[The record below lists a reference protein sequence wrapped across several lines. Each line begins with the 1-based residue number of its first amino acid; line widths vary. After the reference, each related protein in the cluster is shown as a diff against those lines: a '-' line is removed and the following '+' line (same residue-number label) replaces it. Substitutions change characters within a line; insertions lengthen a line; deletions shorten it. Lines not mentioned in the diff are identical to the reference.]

1 MENIQK
7 LINEMTLEE
16 KASLCSGLNFW
27 YLKGIERLGIPSIMM
42 TDGPHGLRKQ
52 AGAADHVGL
61 NESVPAT
68 CFPTASALAATW
80 NRDLVYQVGAALGE
94 ACRQE
99 KVSVILG
106 PGANIKRS
114 PLCGRNFEYFSED
127 PYLTGEMARSH
138 INGVQSQGV
147 GASLK
152 HFAVNN
158 QETRRMTTDS
168 VVDERALREIYLAGY
183 EIAVKEAQPWTVM
196 CAYNRINGAYAS
208 DHRDLMT
215 GILKEEW
222 GHQGLVVTDWG
233 AMNEPVEALKAGV
246 ELEMPGT
253 NSGSGARIATAVRSG
268 ELDEAVLDQAVE
280 RILTLICKAQTT
292 LAQDFTYD
300 PQAHHALARRSAA
313 EGAVLL
319 KNDGTPECPA
329 GVLPLPA
336 PLPTGAKI
344 ALIGR
349 FAREPRYQG
358 AGSSLINPTR
368 LENLYDE
375 LSKLTGDGSLL
386 YAPGYTGKG
395 ETNDA
400 LIQEALNAAGQADAV
415 VICAGLTDMDEVEGI
430 DRQHM
435 RLPAGH
441 DALIERIAAAHRR
454 VVVILSSGSP
464 VEMPWADQVPAILEG
479 YLSGQAG
486 ASAIAGILTGQ
497 VNPSGKLA
505 ETFPIRL
512 EDNPAHPYYPGGP
525 VTVEYRE
532 SIYVGYRY
540 YDTAKVPVLFPFG
553 HGLSYTT
560 FEYSELQLH
569 QSGSAVTAVFKVKN
583 TGGTAGKETAQLY
596 VRDVESTAFRPEKE
610 LKGFAKVE
618 LQPGEE
624 QEISIT
630 LGPRAFASFDAGSRE
645 WVVEPGDFEILVG
658 ASSRDIRLS
667 AVICLE
673 TGQGRVTAM
682 NRQALAAYYHPA
694 KGVPFSQESFETLL
708 GRPVPANTPPQKGQY
723 DLNTPVID
731 MTGSWIGRA
740 LYKAL
745 NDNMRKMVAGKEDTP
760 TGVLMLA
767 MGREMPLRGM
777 LMGGGS
783 LNRSNLEA
791 LLMMINGQFFK
802 GLFALFK
809 K

>member
-7 LINEMTLEE
+7 LVSELTLEE

-27 YLKGIERLGIPSIMM
+27 YLKGIERLGIPSIMV

-68 CFPTASALAATW
+68 CFPTAAALAATW
-80 NRDLVYQVGAALGE
+80 NRDLVYQVGVALGE
-94 ACRQE
+94 ECRQE

-127 PYLTGEMARSH
+127 PYLSGEMAKSH

-168 VVDERALREIYLAGY
+168 VVDERALREIYLAGF

-196 CAYNRINGAYAS
+196 CAYNRINGTYAS
-208 DHRDLMT
+208 DHRELMT

-222 GHQGLVVTDWG
+222 GHQGLVVSDWG
-233 AMNEPVEALKAGV
+233 AMNEPVEALRAGV

-253 NSGSGARIATAVRSG
+253 NSGSDARIVAAVRAG
-268 ELDEAVLDQAVE
+268 KLDEAALDRAVE
-280 RILTLICKAQTT
+280 RILTLICKAQQT

-300 PQAHHALARRSAA
+300 PQAHHALARQVAA

-319 KNDGTPECPA
+319 KNDSAPECPS
-329 GVLPLPA
+329 GLLPLSA
-336 PLPTGAKI
+336 GAKI

-375 LSKLTGDGSLL
+375 LSRLTGEGSLL
-386 YAPGYTGKG
+386 YAPGYTSKG
-395 ETNDA
+395 ETNED
-400 LIQEALNAAGQADAV
+400 LIQEALNAAGQTDVV

-430 DRQHM
+430 DRKHM

-441 DALIERIAAAHRR
+441 DALIERIAAEHRR
-454 VVVILSSGSP
+454 VVVVLSNGSP
-464 VEMPWADQVPAILEG
+464 VEMPWVDQVPAILEG
-479 YLSGQAG
+479 YLGGQAG
-486 ASAIAGILTGQ
+486 ASAVAAILTGQ

-505 ETFPIRL
+505 ETFPLRL
-512 EDNPAHPYYPGGP
+512 EDNPSHPYYPGGP

-540 YDTAKVPVLFPFG
+540 YDTAGIPVLFPFG

-560 FEYSELQLH
+560 FEYSDLRLNR
-569 QSGSAVTAVFKVKN
+569 SGDTVTAVFKVKN
-583 TGGTAGKETAQLY
+583 TGSIAGKETAQLY
-596 VRDVESTAFRPEKE
+596 VRDVESAAFRPEKE

-624 QEISIT
+624 REISIA
-630 LGPRAFASFDAGSRE
+630 LGPRAFAYYDAGSRE

-658 ASSRDIRLS
+658 ASSRDIRLK
-667 AVICLE
+667 AVLCLE
-673 TGQGRVTAM
+673 TGQGKVSPVDK
-682 NRQALAAYYHPA
+682 QALAAYYHPA
-694 KGVPFSQESFETLL
+694 KDAPFSQEDFEALL
-708 GRPVPANTPPQKGQY
+708 GRPVPANIPPQKGQY
-723 DLNTPVID
+723 DLNTPVFD

-740 LYKAL
+740 LYKAVD
-745 NDNMRKMVAGKEDTP
+745 NNMRRVVAGKEDTP
-760 TGVLMLA
+760 TGALMLA
-767 MGREMPLRGM
+767 MGRELPLRGM

-783 LNRSNLEA
+783 LNRSKLEA
-791 LLMMINGQFFK
+791 LAMMINGQFLK
-802 GLFALFK
+802 GLFAFLK